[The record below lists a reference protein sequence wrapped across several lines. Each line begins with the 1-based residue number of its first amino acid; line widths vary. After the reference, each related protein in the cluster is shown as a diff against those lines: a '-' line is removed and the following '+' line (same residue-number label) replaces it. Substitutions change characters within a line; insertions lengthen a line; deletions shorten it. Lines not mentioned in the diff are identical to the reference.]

1 MTDFLAASIDE
12 TSRARLAE
20 HGLRYALVDTGDA
33 AAFNHWLQADIRA
46 FHGGVLTDE
55 QLGWWREGL
64 GYRRTTGVWDDDL
77 LVATTNSWPAPQTVP
92 GGRTVESWAISS
104 VGVAPTHRRRGVARA
119 LLEGEL
125 RTAAALGV
133 PVAMLTVS
141 EATLYARYGF
151 APAAFRSDYTID
163 TRRAVWTGAEASGRL
178 SFITLEQWLERIGAL
193 HERVGLTTPGAF
205 PVWPLRWEQIAGT
218 KDTDQSRVPR
228 MRALQFADE
237 AGEVRGLA
245 LYEVAGGGDDFT
257 QHHLNVHYLSTET
270 ADAYAAL
277 WRFLLEVDL
286 VTEVRAWMRAVDEPV
301 RWMVRD
307 QRAIKQTVTDHQWVR
322 ILDVPTVLEARGYE
336 QDGRLELE
344 ISDDLGFAAGRFI
357 LDVVDGTATVTPGGS
372 GAIPV
377 TVQELSA
384 AYLGAVPPTT
394 PELGLLRTAR
404 APYLSV
410 WY

>member
-1 MTDFLAASIDE
+1 MTDYRTAPIDE

-20 HGLRYALVDTGDA
+20 RGLRYGLVDTSDA
-33 AAFNHWLQADIRA
+33 AAFNPWLQADVRA

-55 QLGWWREGL
+55 QLGWWRDGL
-64 GYRRTTGVWDDDL
+64 GYRRTTGVWDDEL
-77 LVATTNSWPAPQTVP
+77 LVATTNSWPGQLTVP

-104 VGVAPTHRRRGVARA
+104 VGVAPTHRRKGVARG

-125 RTAAALGV
+125 RTASAVGV

-141 EATLYARYGF
+141 EATLYSRYGF
-151 APAAFRSDYTID
+151 AIAAYRSDYTID
-163 TRRAVWTGAEASGRL
+163 TRRATWVGPESSGRL
-178 SFITLEQWLERIGAL
+178 SFITLEQWLERIGGL
-193 HERVGLTTPGAF
+193 DERVRVGSPGAIQ
-205 PVWPLRWEQIAGT
+205 VWPLRWAQIAGT
-218 KDTDQSRVPR
+218 KDTDTSRVPR
-228 MRALQFADE
+228 MRAVQFTDDS
-237 AGEVRGLA
+237 GEIRGLA
-245 LYEVAGGGDDFT
+245 LYEVAGGDDDFT

-270 ADAYAAL
+270 DEAYAAL

-286 VTEVRAWMRAVDEPV
+286 VTEVRAWLRPVDEPV

-307 QRAIKQTVTDHQWVR
+307 QRGIKQTVTDHQWVR
-322 ILDVPTVLEARGYE
+322 ILDVKAALEARGYE

-344 ISDDLGFAAGRFI
+344 VSDELGFAAGRFI

-372 GAIPV
+372 GTTPV

-394 PELGLLRTAR
+394 PGLGLLRTAR